1 MLVPHTPFACS
12 LVLSALSS
20 PQCRPS
26 ERYVGYAYIL
36 PYGLA
41 AFQVSLRGI
50 VCVSPSSALQRCL
63 SRPGF
68 YRLRPSTTVCRFSV
82 GETDRFLANLLPA
95 PCWARATI
103 ELQTSPKKTDFE
115 KNKTAIAG

>member
-50 VCVSPSSALQRCL
+50 VCVSLSSALQRCL
-63 SRPGF
+63 SRPGVHF
-68 YRLRPSTTVCRFSV
+68 VPQRPFADSASTKLIVFLRTSFPRPV
-82 GETDRFLANLLPA
+82 GRVL
-95 PCWARATI
+95 R
-103 ELQTSPKKTDFE
+103 
-115 KNKTAIAG
+115 